1 MMNSRIRDRQI
12 ILLLTI
18 LCLTLYFF
26 MKNYVVKASV
36 QRIKVYKESIEKI
49 EQDYAKN
56 LKKINSLEKKYSEYY
71 YKRSKLDNLDQLSG
85 ISEDGE
91 ELIDG
96 IINSGIK
103 SGIEFSSIRFS
114 NKLESHKG
122 ELSLEFTTDYFRF
135 LEFLKELK
143 NLSQA
148 VDVSRSIINR
158 SSDKINVR
166 IYINLI

>member
-26 MKNYVVKASV
+26 MKNYVIKSSV
-36 QRIKVYKESIEKI
+36 QRIKIYKEGIEKI
-49 EQDYAKN
+49 EQDYARN

-71 YKRSKLDNLDQLSG
+71 YKKSKLDNLNQLAG
-85 ISEDGE
+85 ISDEGE
-91 ELIDG
+91 ELIDV
-96 IINSGIK
+96 IINSGIEA
-103 SGIEFSSIRFS
+103 GIDFSSIRFS
-114 NKLESHKG
+114 NSLESHKG

-135 LEFLKELK
+135 LEFLKDLK

-148 VDVSRSIINR
+148 VDISRGNINR

-166 IYINLI
+166 LYIDLI